1 LHAGF
6 AADAPVAVEIDYPV
20 IPPEKSSHRADRY
33 ARSVIAVVA
42 PEYREESPSVRVFAL
57 LYVLDPG
64 AKRAKRN
71 FVLGFAGD
79 GTSVAADAFPMVYDK
94 AVFHLV
100 EASSIDAVCVNS
112 FGCRSHGTRT
122 KVYATSG

>member
-6 AADAPVAVEIDYPV
+6 AADAPVAVEIDDPV
-20 IPPEKSSHRADRY
+20 IASEKSSHRADRY

-42 PEYREESPSVRVFAL
+42 PEYREEPPSVRVFAL
-57 LYVLDPG
+57 LDVLDPG

-71 FVLGFAGD
+71 LVLGFAGD
-79 GTSVAADAFPMVYDK
+79 GTGVASDAFPMVDDK

-100 EASSIDAVCVNS
+100 DVSSID
-112 FGCRSHGTRT
+112 
-122 KVYATSG
+122 